1 MRVYQFLPGTQGV
14 AVNLNA
20 LGQGP
25 QPSSS
30 QHLPYRATLSVLP
43 FFFPQEKLESEIYV
57 KSPEFYLFM
66 DIILVFKKPY
76 KGQQSR
82 RDSLPQGHDKSKTLS
97 QKGQGHPKECRWPA
111 WAINSKWVIF

>member
-97 QKGQGHPKECRWPA
+97 QKGQGHPKEPGMPA
-111 WAINSKWVIF
+111 DGQPGR